1 MGMAI
6 QIQYSSERFSPAS
19 GSDPLS
25 LFGTKKEE
33 GRLNA
38 QKMQGVWA
46 TPKCIHVCVQYCI
59 QYRECCCYQIKKKP
73 LKAGFCKMC
82 NSIAGNG
89 VVYGLAFSLTSH

>member
-6 QIQYSSERFSPAS
+6 QIQYSSERFSRAS

-38 QKMQGVWA
+38 QKMQGV
-46 TPKCIHVCVQYCI
+46 
-59 QYRECCCYQIKKKP
+59 
-73 LKAGFCKMC
+73 
-82 NSIAGNG
+82 
-89 VVYGLAFSLTSH
+89 